1 MDTGNDEKKLATT
14 PTPSIYE
21 GQALQQQQNGGL
33 HRRVG
38 GRQIQLFTIG
48 GSIGTA
54 LFISIGTALFKAG
67 PGSLLL
73 SFFAYCCVI
82 ALVNNCIAE
91 MTVLMPV
98 SGGFVRLACNW
109 VDEALGFAA
118 GINFFL
124 YEAISIPFEITAL
137 NSILKFWRDDTPV
150 AAVCAACIVIYAA
163 LNLSAVKYYSE
174 SEFWLSSGKVILI
187 IILTCFTFVTMV
199 GGNPQHDAYGF
210 RYWKDPGAFAEWRST
225 GNLGRFEGFL
235 AALFF
240 APLPIVGPE
249 YISMIAGEAI
259 RPRVNIKKAFKT
271 TYYRLAYF
279 FLGGAICVGIVVP
292 HNDPTLRAIVNGE
305 KESGSGAASPYVI
318 AMTNLGVE
326 VLPHL
331 VNALIL
337 SSVFA
342 AGNTYV
348 YCASRNLYGLALD
361 GYIPKVMT
369 RCTKSGV
376 PIYCLGVT
384 LVFPCLSLLQ
394 LSNSG
399 ATVLDWLVNIL
410 TSGGLVNFIVMCIV
424 YLRFYKACEDQGV
437 DRTTLPYRA
446 WFQPYSA
453 WIALF
458 MFCSIAICSGYT
470 TFIGDFSAATFFT
483 RYTMVLFA
491 PVSYCGWK
499 LIKRTRII
507 PAKEVDL
514 VWERPEIDAY
524 EASLEEEK
532 SSVVSAVINMLL
544 GGWKKGD
551 EKDRESQG

>member
-14 PTPSIYE
+14 PTPSVYE
-21 GQALQQQQNGGL
+21 GQALQQRQTGGL

-73 SFFAYCCVI
+73 SFFTYCCVI

-91 MTVLMPV
+91 MTILMPV
-98 SGGFVRLACNW
+98 CGGFVRLACNW

-118 GINFFL
+118 GVNFFL

-137 NSILKFWRDDTPV
+137 NSILNFWRDDIPV

-318 AMTNLGVE
+318 AMTNLGVG

-342 AGNTYV
+342 AGNT
-348 YCASRNLYGLALD
+348 
-361 GYIPKVMT
+361 
-369 RCTKSGV
+369 
-376 PIYCLGVT
+376 
-384 LVFPCLSLLQ
+384 
-394 LSNSG
+394 G

-424 YLRFYKACEDQGV
+424 YLRFYKACEAQGV

-470 TFIGDFSAATFFT
+470 TFFGDFSAATFFT

-507 PAKEVDL
+507 PAKEVNL

-532 SSVVSAVINMLL
+532 SSVVSAVRNMLF

-551 EKDRESQG
+551 EKDKESQG

>member
-1 MDTGNDEKKLATT
+1 MDTGNDEKKLAMT
-14 PTPSIYE
+14 PTPSAYE
-21 GQALQQQQNGGL
+21 GQVLQQQQTGGL

-54 LFISIGTALFKAG
+54 LFISIGTALFKAE

-73 SFFAYCCVI
+73 SFFTYFCVI
-82 ALVNNCIAE
+82 TLVNNCIAE
-91 MTVLMPV
+91 MTVFMPC
-98 SGGFVRLACNW
+98 FKPQRR
-109 VDEALGFAA
+109 E
-118 GINFFL
+118 
-124 YEAISIPFEITAL
+124 
-137 NSILKFWRDDTPV
+137 
-150 AAVCAACIVIYAA
+150 
-163 LNLSAVKYYSE
+163 YYSE

-210 RYWKDPGAFAEWRST
+210 RCWKHPGAFAEWRST

-235 AALFF
+235 ATLFF

-259 RPRVNIKKAFKT
+259 RPRVNIKKAFKA

-292 HNDPTLRAIVNGE
+292 FNDPTLRAIVNGE

-318 AMTNLGVE
+318 AMTNLGVG

-337 SSVFA
+337 SSVFV

-361 GYIPKVMT
+361 GYIPKVMA

-384 LVFPCLSLLQ
+384 LVFPCVSLLQ

-399 ATVLDWLVNIL
+399 ASVLDWLVNIL

-424 YLRFYKACEDQGV
+424 YLRFYRACEVQGV
-437 DRTTLPYRA
+437 DRTSLPYRA

-458 MFCSIAICSGYT
+458 IFCSIAIGSGYT
-470 TFIGDFSAATFFT
+470 TFIGEFSAATFFT
-483 RYTMVLFA
+483 RYTMILFA

-499 LIKRTRII
+499 LIKRTRIVS
-507 PAKEVDL
+507 AKEVDL

-524 EASLEEEK
+524 EAHLEEDK
-532 SSVVSAVINMLL
+532 SSVVSAVRNNLF

>member
-1 MDTGNDEKKLATT
+1 
-14 PTPSIYE
+14 
-21 GQALQQQQNGGL
+21 
-33 HRRVG
+33 
-38 GRQIQLFTIG
+38 
-48 GSIGTA
+48 
-54 LFISIGTALFKAG
+54 
-67 PGSLLL
+67 
-73 SFFAYCCVI
+73 
-82 ALVNNCIAE
+82 

-137 NSILKFWRDDTPV
+137 NSILKFWRDDIPV
-150 AAVCAACIVIYAA
+150 AAVCASCIVIYAA

-225 GNLGRFEGFL
+225 GDLGRFEGFL

-318 AMTNLGVE
+318 AMTNLGVG

-342 AGNTYV
+342 AGNT
-348 YCASRNLYGLALD
+348 
-361 GYIPKVMT
+361 
-369 RCTKSGV
+369 
-376 PIYCLGVT
+376 
-384 LVFPCLSLLQ
+384 
-394 LSNSG
+394 
-399 ATVLDWLVNIL
+399 
-410 TSGGLVNFIVMCIV
+410 
-424 YLRFYKACEDQGV
+424 
-437 DRTTLPYRA
+437 
-446 WFQPYSA
+446 
-453 WIALF
+453 
-458 MFCSIAICSGYT
+458 IAICSGYT

-524 EASLEEEK
+524 EANLEEDK
-532 SSVVSAVINMLL
+532 SSVVSAVKSMLF